1 MIHPDMMMLYVADAE
16 HSAAFYAELFGCA
29 PVEASASFAMFVLPS
44 GLKLGL
50 WARSAVLPAPEVD
63 AGASELVV
71 ALDQPVQLQ
80 QLFADWQQ
88 RGLVIAQPLTAM
100 DFGLT
105 FVALDPDQHRLRVF
119 VAAA

>member
-1 MIHPDMMMLYVADAE
+1 MIHPDMMILYVADAE
-16 HSAAFYAELFGCA
+16 RSAVFYAELLGCA
-29 PVEASASFAMFVLPS
+29 PVEASANFAMFVLPS

-50 WARSAVLPAPEVD
+50 WTRSGVLPPPTAE
-63 AGASELVV
+63 AGASELVL
-71 ALDQPVQLQ
+71 ALDQPAQLQ

-88 RGLVIAQPLTAM
+88 RGVSIAQPPTEM

>member
-1 MIHPDMMMLYVADAE
+1 MIHPEMMILYVADVE
-16 HSAAFYAELFGCA
+16 RSAVFYAELFDCA
-29 PVEASASFAMFVLPS
+29 PVEASANFAMFVFPS

-50 WARSAVLPAPEVD
+50 WARSGVLPAPQVD
-63 AGASELVV
+63 AGASELVL
-71 ALDQPVQLQ
+71 ALDGPEQLQ
-80 QLFADWQQ
+80 QLFADWLQ
-88 RGLVIAQPLTAM
+88 RGVVIAQSPTAM

>member
-1 MIHPDMMMLYVADAE
+1 MIHPDMMILYVADAE
-16 HSAAFYAELFGCA
+16 RSAAFYSELFGCA
-29 PVEASASFAMFVLPS
+29 PVEASAGFALFVLPS

-50 WARSAVLPAPEVD
+50 WARSGVLPQSTAE
-63 AGASELVV
+63 AGASELVM
-71 ALDQPVQLQ
+71 ALDQPAQLQ

-88 RGLVIAQPLTAM
+88 HGLAIAQPPTAM

>member
-1 MIHPDMMMLYVADAE
+1 L
-16 HSAAFYAELFGCA
+16 
-29 PVEASASFAMFVLPS
+29 
-44 GLKLGL
+44 
-50 WARSAVLPAPEVD
+50 
-63 AGASELVV
+63 

-80 QLFADWQQ
+80 QLFADWQL
-88 RGLVIAQPLTAM
+88 RGVSIAQPPTEM